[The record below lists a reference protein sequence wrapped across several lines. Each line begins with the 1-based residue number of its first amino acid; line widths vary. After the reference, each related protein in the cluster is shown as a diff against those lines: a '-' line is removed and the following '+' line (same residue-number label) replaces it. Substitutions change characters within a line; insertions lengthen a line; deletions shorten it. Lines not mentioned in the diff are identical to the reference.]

1 MNNVKEFIELIE
13 KYSSITLE
21 RIEEVWNE
29 YDESYVHSGEVI
41 HSLTGFGGVF
51 SCSLCKAVGN
61 KVCGNGWNKDPN
73 CRCYNCVYITRGT
86 EFEYPPCIDE
96 TYENIDYA
104 ESPQE
109 LYEAIQARIEFM
121 KKTLKSYEE

>member
-29 YDESYVHSGEVI
+29 YDASYVNSGEVMRN
-41 HSLTGFGGVF
+41 LTGFGGCY

-61 KVCGNGWNKDPN
+61 EVGGNGWNKNPN
-73 CRCYNCVYITRGT
+73 CRCHNCVYIARGT
-86 EFEYPPCIDE
+86 NFEYPPCVDE
-96 TYENIDYA
+96 TYENIEYA
-104 ESPQE
+104 KSPQE
-109 LYEAIQARIEFM
+109 LHEVIQARIEFM
-121 KKTLKSYEE
+121 KEVLKSYEE